1 MKKGLL
7 LLAVG
12 LMTFPCAAVSFKA
25 SYTDEAIN
33 AELAV
38 NDNDWVVLTIK
49 NNSSSTIQLLSEKSF
64 YSNVADAMNT
74 TLVPISD
81 EYNPGLKIVPIPIP
95 PGRTVVQRFAAP
107 AFIKYKR
114 GKVDNIDNWTPRSK
128 KKITTATF
136 DFEYEIEG
144 KSIRFSFEGNKFS

>member
-1 MKKGLL
+1 M
-7 LLAVG
+7 AVG
-12 LMTFPCAAVSFKA
+12 IITIGIPCSAVSFKA
-25 SYTDEAIN
+25 SYTDEVIH

-38 NDNDWVVLTIK
+38 DDNDWVVLSIK
-49 NNSSSTIQLLSEKSF
+49 NNSSSTIQLLSEKTF

-74 TLVPISD
+74 ILVPISD

-107 AFIKYKR
+107 AYIKYKR
-114 GKVDNIDNWTPRSK
+114 GKVNNIDNWTPRSRR
-128 KKITTATF
+128 KIATATF

-144 KSIRFSFEGNKFS
+144 KVIRFSFEGNKFS